1 MTGGYGAD
9 TFVYTG
15 GKDVTLTFSND
26 SNKTL
31 TINGAAGKKVIIN
44 GVTRTF
50 TASADVYWFD
60 EHDFTSEPQLDAI
73 TKISASDYSVGKL
86 DTAEN
91 LTKLTQDEFLLTFGG
106 DK

>member
-60 EHDFTSEPQLDAI
+60 EDNFGDAQIDSI
-73 TKISASDYSVGKL
+73 TETAADYSVGKL
-86 DTAEN
+86 DTADT
-91 LTKLTQDEFLLTFGG
+91 LTKLTRDEFLLTFGG